1 MTESNEPQFS
11 QNMAQA
17 QGAEQTPRVSR
28 QQRQQNIRKELAE
41 IAQKGSK
48 IPSLGE
54 AERNI
59 QRREELVRELAQIEH
74 ILEKIEWAQEIM
86 GEDFMGPEQVAAAF
100 NLDPNTIE
108 IPPIPFSQTELERAK
123 QLGQF
128 LILRIDKD
136 NGGNPLTMQRMRMI
150 LNDKVKDNGKVFS
163 NPDWQ
168 QTEEFFTTDFPKAR
182 WALVSKDL
190 LGYENNGQLVDEDE
204 TKVSTN
210 KNYLEQ
216 TQVLINYLKNEV
228 FQGGNMPLEYTQ
240 AIAEF
245 DQEKAGIGAI
255 IGSSNETEW
264 KRAAE
269 MLENLQ
275 ITQLLRQSSVEALYD
290 LIVYFQITGVRLLPN
305 QYTWTSCRG
314 SGGSLVLVGSFV
326 SVGVDVFSVRP
337 GYSDGD
343 LAVSFSRSL

>member
-1 MTESNEPQFS
+1 MTESNESQFS

-17 QGAEQTPRVSR
+17 QGVENTPGVSR
-28 QQRQQNIRKELAE
+28 QKRQQNIRKELAE
-41 IAQKGSK
+41 MAQKDPDT
-48 IPSLGE
+48 ISLGE
-54 AERNI
+54 AERDTQRAKELTQELLQI
-59 QRREELVRELAQIEH
+59 QQELERIE
-74 ILEKIEWAQEIM
+74 KAKEIM
-86 GEDFMGPEQVAAAF
+86 GNDFMGPEQVAAAF
-100 NLDPNTIE
+100 NFDPTTIE
-108 IPPIPFSQTELERAK
+108 VPPIPFSAQELERAK

-136 NGGNPLTMQRMRMI
+136 NGGNPLTMQRIGII
-150 LNDKVKDNGKVFS
+150 LNDKLKDNGKVFS
-163 NPDWQ
+163 NLDWQ

-190 LGYENNGQLVDEDE
+190 LGYENNGQIKDEDE
-204 TKVSTN
+204 AKVSTN

-228 FQGGNMPLEYTQ
+228 FQGGTIPLEYTQ

-245 DQEKAGIGAI
+245 DQEKASIGAI
-255 IGSSNETEW
+255 IESSNGTEW

-290 LIVYFQITGVRLLPN
+290 LIVYFQITGVRLLSN
-305 QYTWTSCRG
+305 QYVWTSCRASDG
-314 SGGSLVLVGSFV
+314 YLVRVGSFWFVGASV
-326 SVGVDVFSVRP
+326 SGSEPDSRYDNL
-337 GYSDGD
+337 G
-343 LAVSFSRSL
+343 VSFSRSL